1 MKMMMTFFFILL
13 SVFLIR
19 NIQRAETATDSLD
32 FEIAANCLPHSEVSL
47 PAFLNLQYG
56 FVGKVQGS
64 SVEASLRA
72 GGDPYELTEFRFG
85 LPENGWVSMI
95 FPGPVLQTK
104 LYCQNLASTQPFYVS
119 GDRFSKMKIYLSR
132 DGHFSDEELA
142 LNQNVQKSVLKAVG
156 DGKYKNEFR
165 LGRDTPNPYWLQFAL
180 PMTDALSIQGQLN
193 FEVP

>member
-1 MKMMMTFFFILL
+1 MTFFFILL
-13 SVFLIR
+13 SVLLIR
-19 NIQRAETATDSLD
+19 NIQQAETATDSLD

-95 FPGPVLQTK
+95 FPGPVLQAK